1 MAPRSDPDGIGWLH
15 AVRGSQVPAVLA
27 GGGEPLDA
35 ADLHQVR
42 SALRGGTIGA
52 AVAADGLA
60 VLLFVG
66 ETLMGTVALGA
77 GVVCVLAFLVGY
89 AVQVRAVAR
98 CVRTLPVGVPPVA
111 VAATTLP
118 AGAALG
124 VLSALAVVVPFGV
137 PRTLLLLGVGIG
149 AAALA
154 TGVALGVA
162 CQRAALRQTRQ
173 PEPGTTPQSGSP
185 AAND

>member
-1 MAPRSDPDGIGWLH
+1 MDSAPDRDGVGWVR
-15 AVRGSQVPAVLA
+15 AVRGSQVSVVLA

-35 ADLHQVR
+35 AELDRVR
-42 SALRGGTIGA
+42 STLRGGTIGA
-52 AVAADGLA
+52 AVAADALA

-66 ETLMGTVALGA
+66 EALAGAVALAA
-77 GVVCVLAFLVGY
+77 GVACVVAFLVGY
-89 AVQVRAVAR
+89 AVQVRAAAR
-98 CVRTLPVGVPPVA
+98 CFRTLPLGVPPVA
-111 VAATTLP
+111 VATTTLP

-124 VLSALAVVVPFGV
+124 VLSALAVVVPFGTA
-137 PRTLLLLGVGIG
+137 RTLLLLGVGVG

-162 CQRAALRQTRQ
+162 CQRAAVRQTRR
-173 PEPGTTPQSGSP
+173 PEPGTTPQGGSP

>member
-1 MAPRSDPDGIGWLH
+1 MALRPDHDRIGWLH

-42 SALRGGTIGA
+42 STLRGGTIGA

-77 GVVCVLAFLVGY
+77 GVACALAFLVGY

-111 VAATTLP
+111 ATTLP

-137 PRTLLLLGVGIG
+137 ARTLLLLGVGVG

-162 CQRAALRQTRQ
+162 CQRAALRQTRR

>member
-1 MAPRSDPDGIGWLH
+1 
-15 AVRGSQVPAVLA
+15 V
-27 GGGEPLDA
+27 EDA
-35 ADLHQVR
+35 R
-42 SALRGGTIGA
+42 RRGGNCGDMEAT
-52 AVAADGLA
+52 
-60 VLLFVG
+60 
-66 ETLMGTVALGA
+66 
-77 GVVCVLAFLVGY
+77 C
-89 AVQVRAVAR
+89 RAVAR
-98 CVRTLPVGVPPVA
+98 SVRPLPVGVPP

-137 PRTLLLLGVGIG
+137 ARTLLLLGVGVG

-162 CQRAALRQTRQ
+162 CQRAALRQTRR